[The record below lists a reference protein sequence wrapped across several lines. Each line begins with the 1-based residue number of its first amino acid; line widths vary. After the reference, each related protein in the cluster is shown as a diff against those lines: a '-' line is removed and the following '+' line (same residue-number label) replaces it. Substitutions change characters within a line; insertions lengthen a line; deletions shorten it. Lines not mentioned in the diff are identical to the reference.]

1 MRLPPDKLA
10 AEVLNLCAKKA
21 ADSRVFV
28 LYRHDGKVLLDTSEL
43 GHARREQ
50 PGAHAY
56 PDPLLNALFARVY
69 ESPEGQ
75 AIRKAGMLGIAALV
89 GGFNALAASLSAE
102 LSPPFDTICFLPEGL
117 FVITGGA
124 TRLPVTEFW

>member
-28 LYRHDGKVLLDTSEL
+28 LYRHAGKVLLDTSEL

-102 LSPPFDTICFLPEGL
+102 LSPPFDTICVLPEGL
-117 FVITGGA
+117 FVITGGV

>member
-1 MRLPPDKLA
+1 
-10 AEVLNLCAKKA
+10 
-21 ADSRVFV
+21 
-28 LYRHDGKVLLDTSEL
+28 
-43 GHARREQ
+43 
-50 PGAHAY
+50 
-56 PDPLLNALFARVY
+56 
-69 ESPEGQ
+69 
-75 AIRKAGMLGIAALV
+75 MLGIAALV